1 MPRHDPK
8 NTCNDRS
15 CLRLEGVKLF
25 KEMKRKHDI
34 HIPKGICSNLTDK
47 EFDIMIDVAM
57 SLEPLWENAIG
68 KDWKTKITRSLL
80 KDLYS
85 KM

>member
-1 MPRHDPK
+1 
-8 NTCNDRS
+8 
-15 CLRLEGVKLF
+15 VQLF
-25 KEMKRKHDI
+25 KQMKAKHGI
-34 HIPKGICSNLTDK
+34 VLPQGICANLSDK
-47 EFDIMIDVAM
+47 QFDIMIDVSL

-68 KDWKTKITRSLL
+68 KDWKNKITRSRL

>member
-1 MPRHDPK
+1 M
-8 NTCNDRS
+8 TA
-15 CLRLEGVKLF
+15 
-25 KEMKRKHDI
+25 KHNI
-34 HIPKGICSNLTDK
+34 SIPKGICAHLTDK
-47 EFDIMIDVAM
+47 QFDVMIDVAL

-68 KDWKTKITRSLL
+68 KDWKCTITRSLL